1 MSSGEAITVDV
12 AKKQFD
18 ASLDLLKILNEHS
31 AKLTDLVKAICRS
44 LNLTE
49 DIKIVLVFEHFYE
62 HEVKRY
68 TKPIA
73 EVKTIVDERI
83 ERGFAIEGLYDPK
96 KKAIILPILD
106 PPRDICTTLAH
117 ELIHH
122 CQFTCHTNTC
132 RSICEYWLSPE
143 EVDEVD
149 LQVPYNLRPHEIE
162 AYDKDRNLC
171 SRIRDCKEFKEFEDT
186 MMGAFN
192 KVKEWIAYFMLAHKQ
207 H

>member
-1 MSSGEAITVDV
+1 MSSEKATTIEVV
-12 AKKQFD
+12 KRQFD
-18 ASLDLLKILNEHS
+18 ASLNLLKILNEYS

-49 DIKIVLVFEHFYE
+49 DIKIVLVFGHFYE

-83 ERGFAIEGLYDPK
+83 ERGFVIEGLYDPR

-122 CQFTCHTNTC
+122 CQFTCHTNSC
-132 RSICEYWLSPE
+132 RSLCEYWLSPE

-171 SRIRDCKEFKEFEDT
+171 SSRIRDYKEFKEFEDT
-186 MMGAFN
+186 MMEAFN
-192 KVKEWIAYFMLAHKQ
+192 KVREWIALFKLVF
-207 H
+207 

>member
-1 MSSGEAITVDV
+1 
-12 AKKQFD
+12 
-18 ASLDLLKILNEHS
+18 LNEYS

-49 DIKIVLVFEHFYE
+49 DLRIISVFAPFYE

-83 ERGFAIEGLYDPK
+83 ERGFVIGGWYDPR

-106 PPRDICTTLAH
+106 PPGDICTTLAH

-122 CQFTCHTNTC
+122 CRFTCHTNSC
-132 RSICEYWLSPE
+132 RSLCEYWLSPE

-149 LQVPYNLRPHEIE
+149 LQVPYNLRPYEIE
-162 AYDKDRNLC
+162 AYSKDRNLC
-171 SRIRDCKEFKEFEDT
+171 SRIRNYKEFKEFEDII
-186 MMGAFN
+186 MEASN
-192 KVKEWIAYFMLAHKQ
+192 KVREWIAYFMLAHKQ